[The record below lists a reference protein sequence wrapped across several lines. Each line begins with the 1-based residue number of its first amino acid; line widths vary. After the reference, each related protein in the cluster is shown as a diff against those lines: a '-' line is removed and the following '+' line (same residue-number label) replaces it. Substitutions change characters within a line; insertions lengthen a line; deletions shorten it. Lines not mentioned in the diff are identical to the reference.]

1 MIRVEY
7 DPEDIANLII
17 DLDGM
22 MPPEL
27 VGNEL
32 DPLTANIV
40 FDVQRYPPPIPDST
54 YVRTENLFG
63 GWKRDVMG
71 ELTARIWNP
80 VDYGIFVQGREQVA
94 IHQGRWKNLFEEAP
108 KHVEALI
115 DKLMRKVENL
125 WTT

>member
-1 MIRVEY
+1 MIEVEY

-32 DPLTANIV
+32 RPLTTNIV

-54 YVRTENLFG
+54 YVRTENLFNA
-63 GWKRDVMG
+63 WHHEKQND
-71 ELTARIWNP
+71 LTARIWNTM
-80 VDYGIFVQGREQVA
+80 DYSIYVQGREQA
-94 IHQGRWKNLFEEAP
+94 GIHQGRWKNLFEEAP